1 MICRANQWTGFYMIT
16 ASVMKELRKKDLL
29 ISFMKVTMEIK
40 MFQSQ
45 KTKNSSDDKSDREV
59 SDFLSSEDSC
69 DKWLS

>member
-1 MICRANQWTGFYMIT
+1 MIT
-16 ASVMKELRKKDLL
+16 ASVMKELRKKDIL

>member
-1 MICRANQWTGFYMIT
+1 MIT

-40 MFQSQ
+40 MFKSQ

>member
-1 MICRANQWTGFYMIT
+1 
-16 ASVMKELRKKDLL
+16 MKELRKKDLL

>member
-1 MICRANQWTGFYMIT
+1 
-16 ASVMKELRKKDLL
+16 MKELRKKDLL

-40 MFQSQ
+40 MFKSQ